1 MRCRSNGDITQR
13 VRTTHLEP
21 TFFCTAPTDANHRLR
36 TDSYDGCPN
45 LAFCVKGWNTRLII
59 SFSLSLNIVTNP
71 HALLCRVPHSRKA
84 VAGISHTLA

>member
-36 TDSYDGCPN
+36 TDSYDDGCSTPRVLCEGVEHATHN
-45 LAFCVKGWNTRLII
+45 LFLT
-59 SFSLSLNIVTNP
+59 FSEHCHQSPRSSLP
-71 HALLCRVPHSRKA
+71 SAPL
-84 VAGISHTLA
+84 VAKL

>member
-1 MRCRSNGDITQR
+1 MRCRPNGDITRR

-36 TDSYDGCPN
+36 TDSYDGCPT

-71 HALLCRVPHSRKA
+71 RALLCRVPHSRKA
-84 VAGISHTLA
+84 VAGYPTR